1 MKPIIFKIKIFL
13 KLLGFSVP
21 RKMLLQKHMKFPSEK
36 YLFKNQRILP
46 FENGFPKH
54 MEYSSW
60 KLPWKSPWNFHHR
73 KWFSEKPMEFFSW
86 KLLCKTYTIFIIKNN
101 FKKNHGIFHLESKF
115 HMKWNFL
122 QLLKMVSLEKLAS
135 LKCIIWKQ
143 YFVFESPG
151 IPHSFDI
158 LLLVHLYF

>member
-1 MKPIIFKIKIFL
+1 MSFQKCFQDKPYFHIVFQKWFSKSELFFQRKPMKPIIFKIKNFL

-60 KLPWKSPWNFHHR
+60 KLPWKSPWNFHHW

-86 KLLCKTYTIFIIKNN
+86 KLLCKTYTIFIIENN
-101 FKKNHGIFHLESKF
+101 FKKNHGIFHLES
-115 HMKWNFL
+115 
-122 QLLKMVSLEKLAS
+122 
-135 LKCIIWKQ
+135 
-143 YFVFESPG
+143 
-151 IPHSFDI
+151 
-158 LLLVHLYF
+158 